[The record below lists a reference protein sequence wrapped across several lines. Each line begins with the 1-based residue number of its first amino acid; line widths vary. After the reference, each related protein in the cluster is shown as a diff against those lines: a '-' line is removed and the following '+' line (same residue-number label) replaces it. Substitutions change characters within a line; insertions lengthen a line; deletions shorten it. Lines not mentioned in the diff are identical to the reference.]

1 MRIIES
7 RKPKKEKEVI
17 CNNCKSKLGYV
28 KQDVIV
34 NDENWE
40 RTGVETSIRTIV
52 KYIKCPICHNHIVL
66 EKKVDE
72 F

>member
-1 MRIIES
+1 MRIIYDRPPVE
-7 RKPKKEKEVI
+7 EKEVK

-28 KQDVIV
+28 KQDVTV

-40 RTGVETSIRTIV
+40 RTGMETSIRTIV
-52 KYIKCPICHNHIVL
+52 KYIECPICHNHIIL
-66 EKKVDE
+66 EKKIDE